1 MGLIAKDKGGGDFI
15 PVQEGLHHAVCFAI
29 YDIGTHF
36 NATFGKWGHQCFI
49 MWEIPGER
57 IQIDGKD
64 LPRAISKK
72 FTVSL
77 HEKAELRKYL
87 QTWRGKAFTAEELQ
101 GFDIKKLL
109 GVNCFVQV
117 IHNTKNEKTYA
128 NVMSIT
134 PLPKGT
140 LKKEAENPLKF
151 FSFEDST
158 NIPDGT
164 PDWIADQI
172 RSAKEWGGGDG
183 GSNNDPNEP
192 PPPDDDIPF

>member
-1 MGLIAKDKGGGDFI
+1 MGLTARDKGGGDFT
-15 PVQEGLHHAVCFAI
+15 PVSEGLHHAICFAI

-36 NATFGKWGHQCFI
+36 NAAFGKWAHQCFI

-77 HEKAELRKYL
+77 HEKADLRKFL
-87 QTWRGKAFTAEELQ
+87 QTWRGRSFTVEELQ

-109 GVNCFVQV
+109 GVNCQIQV
-117 IHNTKNEKTYA
+117 MHTNKNDKTYA
-128 NVMSIT
+128 NIVAII
-134 PLPKGT
+134 PLSKDVPKRT
-140 LKKEAENPLKF
+140 SENPFKF

-158 NIPDGT
+158 IIPEGT

-172 RSAKEWGGGDG
+172 KSAKEWGGGDG
-183 GSNNDPNEP
+183 GSNADQEP
-192 PPPDDDIPF
+192 PPVEDEIPF